1 MTNKNSKLNKILG
14 PLIFLFILLVTINLN
29 LFPNITL
36 PEITIKTIYWGV
48 VVIWLGVLT
57 FVSIKNTRV
66 SKERVFLI
74 KINMI
79 IWIILI
85 FLVICSFY
93 LSRLYE
99 VFWLPII
106 IMIAML
112 ALYQN
117 KKQKEIRETE
127 KKS

>member
-1 MTNKNSKLNKILG
+1 M
-14 PLIFLFILLVTINLN
+14 
-29 LFPNITL
+29 
-36 PEITIKTIYWGV
+36 
-48 VVIWLGVLT
+48 
-57 FVSIKNTRV
+57 
-66 SKERVFLI
+66 I